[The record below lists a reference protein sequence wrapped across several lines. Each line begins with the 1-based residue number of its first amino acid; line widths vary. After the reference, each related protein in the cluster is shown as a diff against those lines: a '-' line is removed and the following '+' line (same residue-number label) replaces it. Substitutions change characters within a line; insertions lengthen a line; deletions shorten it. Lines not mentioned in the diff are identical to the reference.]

1 MRAAAFLLAAL
12 LLAAASAR
20 ADERFELQFQG
31 ETRDYVLHVPP
42 NAGDDLLP
50 LVIALHGAGGDAP
63 GFAGETHLAAAADKL
78 GMLVAFPDG
87 REGGNPPRRTFNAQ
101 ICCGDAVPRQVDDV
115 GFVGAVI
122 EDVALHHPIDRA
134 RVYATGMSNGGMLV
148 YQLAAVHPEWF
159 AAVAPVSAAIGGM
172 TRAGKTYIIPM
183 PAMPVPVMIVH
194 GTKDEFVPYQGGS
207 STVLK
212 FPNIW
217 KMSVGDA
224 LTFWAASD
232 GCTGKPA
239 IAYAAGKTLK
249 REAYAGCKDGSEV
262 VLWEIMGGGHDWPG
276 DIFPAPGG
284 GKPVSAAEEI
294 LTFFA
299 AHRRP

>member
-1 MRAAAFLLAAL
+1 MKAAALLLAAV

-20 ADERFELQFQG
+20 ADERFDLPYQG
-31 ETRDYVLHVPP
+31 AARDYFLHVPP
-42 NAGDDLLP
+42 NAGDGKLP

-63 GFAGETHLAAAADKL
+63 GFAGETRLAVAADKL

-87 REGGNPPRRTFNAQ
+87 SQGGNPPRRTFNAQ
-101 ICCGDAVPRQVDDV
+101 ICCGDAPARQVDDV

-122 EDVALHHPIDRA
+122 GDVARHHPVDRT

-148 YQLAAVHPEWF
+148 YQLAAMHPDWF
-159 AAVAPVSAAIGGM
+159 AAVAPVAAAIGGM
-172 TRAGKTYIIPM
+172 TRTGKTYLIPM
-183 PAMPVPVMIVH
+183 PGMPVPVMIIH
-194 GTKDEFVPYQGGS
+194 GNKDPYVLYQGGS
-207 STVLK
+207 SRLIS
-212 FPNIW
+212 FPSRW
-217 KMSVGDA
+217 KMSVDDA
-224 LTFWAASD
+224 LTFWVAND
-232 GCTGKPA
+232 GCVDKPA

-262 VLWEIMGGGHDWPG
+262 VLWEILGGDHNWPG

-284 GKPVSAAEEI
+284 GKPVSAAEAI

-299 AHRRP
+299 AHRRM

>member
-12 LLAAASAR
+12 LLADASAR
-20 ADERFELQFQG
+20 ADERFELQYQG
-31 ETRDYVLHVPP
+31 ETRDYILHVPP
-42 NAGDDLLP
+42 NAGGGTLP

-78 GMLVAFPDG
+78 GMMVAFPDG
-87 REGGNPPRRTFNAQ
+87 SEGGNPPRRTFNAQ
-101 ICCGDAVPRQVDDV
+101 FCCGDATVRQVDDA

-122 EDVALHHPIDRA
+122 EDVALRHPVDRA

-148 YQLAAVHPEWF
+148 YQLAALHPEWF

-172 TRAGKTYIIPM
+172 SRTGKTYIIPM
-183 PAMPVPVMIVH
+183 PAMPVPVMIIH
-194 GTKDEFVPYQGGS
+194 GRKDASVLYQGGAS
-207 STVLK
+207 QS
-212 FPNIW
+212 FPHSW
-217 KMSVGDA
+217 KMSVDDA
-224 LTFWAASD
+224 LTFWAVSD

-239 IAYAAGKTLK
+239 IAYAANRTLK
-249 REAYAGCKDGSEV
+249 REAYTGCKDGSEV